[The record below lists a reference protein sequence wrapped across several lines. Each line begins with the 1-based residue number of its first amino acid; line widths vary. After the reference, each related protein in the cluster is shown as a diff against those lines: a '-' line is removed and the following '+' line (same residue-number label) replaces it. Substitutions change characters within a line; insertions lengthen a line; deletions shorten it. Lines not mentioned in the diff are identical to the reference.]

1 MSLLPDAV
9 DWSAAA
15 ARHEEL
21 FAALT
26 PGARIGLV
34 ARDAPASMLLWE
46 ASDKGIQARAALFP
60 GFFDSGADIL
70 LCADAAALAA
80 IRAAVDGQLFY
91 VMRAGIRNGDIICYM
106 LSRRCELEV
115 QGFEEL
121 LDALGFAFMGACR

>member
-9 DWSAAA
+9 AWGAAA
-15 ARHEEL
+15 ARHDEL

-34 ARDAPASMLLWE
+34 AREVPTSLLLWE
-46 ASDKGIQARAALFP
+46 ASDAGIQARVVP
-60 GFFDSGADIL
+60 YQGFFDSGADIL
-70 LCADAAALAA
+70 LSANAEAMAA
-80 IRAAVDGQLFY
+80 IRAAVDGQLFS
-91 VMRAGIRNGDIICYM
+91 VLRGGIRDGDVICYM

-115 QGFEEL
+115 QGYEEL